1 MQTKLVFCTWGKPG
15 ISSREP
21 HLLQTLPKLLIT
33 RLSRDHRL
41 HQGRRYEVQQILCL
55 PTSMEGTFSSSP
67 YQPGAW
73 LCDFIWPME
82 CGEIWLG
89 RGFKCTLVIWP
100 VLLPWPWGDSA
111 PGSCCYFR
119 LGFRIEETESRLE
132 PKPRQ
137 ATADS
142 LAKERE
148 MTVVFSH
155 WDVEVICWYSTIWLI
170 SQIIIPFSNF
180 YQFLTFNLF
189 YIQGQ
194 LIVWVIS
201 AVTNGLTLGLLL
213 YGYHF
218 EINNFWTPGPHFH
231 FSLDSIKLCSC
242 SHIWFRYFNGNLAEG
257 NNLIWKHNLA
267 SALWYDTSIFSLSHT
282 HTYTHRELALLA

>member
-1 MQTKLVFCTWGKPG
+1 MG
-15 ISSREP
+15 
-21 HLLQTLPKLLIT
+21 
-33 RLSRDHRL
+33 
-41 HQGRRYEVQQILCL
+41 
-55 PTSMEGTFSSSP
+55 
-67 YQPGAW
+67 
-73 LCDFIWPME
+73 

-189 YIQGQ
+189 YIQGH

-213 YGYHF
+213 YGYHLKLIIF
-218 EINNFWTPGPHFH
+218 GHLAPISIFHWTPSSCAVVLISDLGILMGIWQRATTL
-231 FSLDSIKLCSC
+231 SGSITWLLLC
-242 SHIWFRYFNGNLAEG
+242 
-257 NNLIWKHNLA
+257 
-267 SALWYDTSIFSLSHT
+267 DTIQAYSLSHT
-282 HTYTHRELALLA
+282 HTHTHTENWLCWHNDSQPCDLAVESGKNFLKLS